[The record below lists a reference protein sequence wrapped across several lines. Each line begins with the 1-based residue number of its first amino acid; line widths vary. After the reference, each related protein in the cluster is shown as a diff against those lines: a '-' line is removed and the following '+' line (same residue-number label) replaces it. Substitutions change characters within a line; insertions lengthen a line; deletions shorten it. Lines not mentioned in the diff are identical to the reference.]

1 MQFSQVIGQKEIL
14 DNLRSMVDSER
25 MPHALLFTEKAGYGA
40 LTVALATL
48 QYMYCN
54 NRHNG
59 ESCGTCSNCIKIG
72 KLVHPDI
79 HFTFPI
85 NVSTT
90 IGGDKR
96 GEVENFYPAWRE
108 LVKENP
114 YFGEQQLYKAFG
126 IENKLGTISVAEASS
141 IMKKLSLSAYEG
153 GAKVMLIMFP
163 ERMNTEAANKLLK
176 SLEEP
181 RSGTYYFL
189 VSHNPEKIIT
199 TVLSRC
205 RIVQVPPIENGI
217 LQEHLQ
223 QKTGISPEDAQF
235 WAKCSA
241 GSYGRALEL
250 MAREEEQS
258 GNYNVFISM
267 LEKGIN
273 KDLAGMM
280 DIWEQVASYGK
291 EVQKQICLEGSEILR
306 KLYMISLQM
315 ESISYTSAK
324 EMEQLSALQKKIKDD
339 FYRKGYGYLNNAM
352 ECIERNVNPKFIFC
366 DLCNRIY
373 YNI

>member
-14 DNLRSMVDSER
+14 ENLRSMVDSER

-59 ESCGTCSNCIKIG
+59 ESCGTCSNCIKIS

-96 GEVENFYPAWRE
+96 GEVENFYQAWRE

-189 VSHNPEKIIT
+189 ISHNPEKIIT

-205 RIVQVPPIENGI
+205 RIVQLPPIEI
-217 LQEHLQ
+217 HELQEHLQ
-223 QKTGISPEDAQF
+223 QKDGISPQDAQF

-241 GSYGRALEL
+241 GSYGKAIEL

-258 GNYNVFISM
+258 GNYNTFISL

-324 EMEQLSALQKKIKDD
+324 EMEQLPVLQKKIKDD

-373 YNI
+373 FNI

>member
-54 NRHNG
+54 DRHNG
-59 ESCGTCSNCIKIG
+59 ESCGKCSNCIKIS

-96 GEVENFYPAWRE
+96 GEVENFYQAWRE

-189 VSHNPEKIIT
+189 ISHNPEKIIT

-205 RIVQVPPIENGI
+205 RIVQLPPIDSHD

-223 QKTGISPEDAQF
+223 QNDGLPVQDAQF

-241 GSYGRALEL
+241 GSYGKALEL

-258 GNYNVFISM
+258 GNYNTFISI

-324 EMEQLSALQKKIKDD
+324 EMEQLSALQKRIKDD